1 MFKGVNEAMAS
12 FVCLLACL
20 FACFVTV
27 SILVKTAAV
36 SRSHRLIWKLPQI
49 TLSEFDR
56 RRDPWEPHKSG
67 GRYICFPGL

>member
-1 MFKGVNEAMAS
+1 MFKGVNEAMTS

-36 SRSHRLIWKLPQI
+36 S
-49 TLSEFDR
+49 TE
-56 RRDPWEPHKSG
+56 KSQVN
-67 GRYICFPGL
+67 L